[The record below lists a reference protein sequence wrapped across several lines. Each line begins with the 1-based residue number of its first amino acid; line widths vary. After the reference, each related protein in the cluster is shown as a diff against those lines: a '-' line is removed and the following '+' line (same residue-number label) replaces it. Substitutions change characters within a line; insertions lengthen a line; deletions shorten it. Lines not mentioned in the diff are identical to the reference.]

1 MRKSQV
7 VSKQITND
15 RRFYIFN
22 THAILPYL
30 LMTTKL
36 LIAMHNSVLVVES
49 SNTSWKSY
57 ESLKGNH
64 MPQCIAFDPS
74 NSTRAYCGTFGGGL
88 WKTDDS
94 GDSWNNIG
102 NQFISSKDIM
112 SVSVS
117 NLQRGNKEFNTVY
130 MGTEP
135 TTFYRSDDGGG
146 SWEKMSSLN
155 SLKSSTSWSF
165 PPRPWTSH
173 VRYIESD
180 RTKPDYLYVAIEAGA
195 LVQSHDGGKTWIDRV
210 EGGPY
215 DTHTIATHK
224 KEPGRLYSAAGD
236 GYFESYDYGQSWR
249 RLVAGLD
256 GYDYLA
262 GLAVDSGDPNNVI
275 VSASQWANKAHS
287 IEDAESLVYRTSFS
301 PTSDANNNDN
311 SKEKGWKVVSK
322 GLPRPTGTLISV
334 LAANPKVAGEFYAVN
349 NSGIFCSTDSG
360 ISWNILDGIQWP
372 KEYLSQHPRAL
383 AIREDR

>member
-1 MRKSQV
+1 M
-7 VSKQITND
+7 
-15 RRFYIFN
+15 FN
-22 THAILPYL
+22 THAKSPYL

-36 LIAMHNSVLVVES
+36 LIAMYNSVLVVES
-49 SNTSWKSY
+49 SNTSWKSH

-74 NSTRAYCGTFGGGL
+74 NSNRAYCGTFGGGL
-88 WKTDDS
+88 WKTDD
-94 GDSWNNIG
+94 GGESWNNIG

-117 NLQRGNKEFNTVY
+117 NLEKGDKEFNTVY
-130 MGTEP
+130 VGNEP
-135 TTFYRSDDGGG
+135 TTFYKSDDGGE

-155 SLKSSTSWSF
+155 NLKSSKSWSF

-173 VRYIESD
+173 VRYIEPD
-180 RTKPDYLYVAIEAGA
+180 KTKAGYLYVAIEAGA

-215 DTHTIATHK
+215 DTHTLATHK
-224 KEPGRLYSAAGD
+224 KIPGRLYSAAGD

-262 GLAVDSGDPNNVI
+262 GLAVDSGDPNTVI

-287 IEDAESLVYRTSFS
+287 IEDAESLVYRRTSSS
-301 PTSDANNNDN
+301 PTSDANNIDN
-311 SKEKGWKVVSK
+311 NNSDEKEWKVVSK
-322 GLPRPTGTLISV
+322 GLPKPTGTLISV
-334 LAANPKVAGEFYAVN
+334 LTANPKVAGEFYAVN
-349 NSGIFCSTDSG
+349 NCGIFRSTDSG
-360 ISWNILDGIQWP
+360 ISWNVIDGIQWP

-383 AIREDR
+383 AIREDKG